1 MLGLIALWKGRLDE
15 AADNLNAAVSLQ
27 PEMAETHYFLG
38 TIYAKLNETER
49 AVQAFQ
55 QSISLN
61 PSFDKAYERLA
72 QLYAALNTR
81 LDEAL
86 ELAKKAV
93 EIQPNS
99 AIYLNTLSWL
109 YYRNRDYV
117 SAEEA
122 IQKALILQPDNPKLL
137 KGLET
142 IQAARQR
149 RIQTEG
155 K

>member
-1 MLGLIALWKGRLDE
+1 MLGLIGLWRGRLDE
-15 AADNLNAAVSLQ
+15 AANNLNAAVSLQ

-38 TIYAKLNETER
+38 TIYAKQNEIDR
-49 AVQAFQ
+49 AVQAYQ

-72 QLYAALNTR
+72 QLYAIQDTR

-86 ELAKKAV
+86 ELAQKAV

-99 AIYLNTLSWL
+99 ASYLNTLSWL
-109 YYRNRDYV
+109 YYRNKDYV

-122 IQKALILQPDNPKLL
+122 IQKALVLQPDNPKLL

-142 IQAARQR
+142 IQAARQK
-149 RIQTEG
+149 RIQMEG